1 MAVLEPEPE
10 PEMTPEMAPEPR
22 PLLSVAPMMAWTT
35 HHYRA
40 MARLLS
46 KRALLYTEMYPVDAV
61 LAASA
66 KGDAALAALLAFDP
80 AQKPLAVQLGGSD
93 PETMGAAAELC
104 ARFGYDEINLNIGC
118 PSGKV
123 HDGGFGACLMEQPA
137 LVQQLAAASRRAV
150 PAHVAVTVKHRHHR
164 LGPAACRICSG
175 ARRR

>member
-1 MAVLEPEPE
+1 M
-10 PEMTPEMAPEPR
+10 R
-22 PLLSVAPMMAWTT
+22 RS
-35 HHYRA
+35 
-40 MARLLS
+40 
-46 KRALLYTEMYPVDAV
+46 
-61 LAASA
+61 
-66 KGDAALAALLAFDP
+66 LAFDP
-80 AQKPLAVQLGGSD
+80 AQKPLGVQLGGSD

-137 LVQQLAAASRRAV
+137 LVQQLAAACRRAV